1 MVLGGSGV
9 GKTAIVSQF
18 LYDSFV
24 SVYKVSCDWWRAA
37 RDHNAHL

>member
-24 SVYKVSCDWWRAA
+24 SVYKVSCDWWRGA
-37 RDHNAHL
+37 RDHHAHL